1 MYLLVGFCS
10 LLKSTVV
17 GSSSDSSK
25 FSGIGCFL
33 NLCCFTSQYY
43 FVLQSLH
50 KARSSTTL
58 HYQAC
63 AKSRKSI
70 GSTQENERGFAAFSI
85 DTATPEEKQRLET
98 RHVGAAKQAFRARL
112 PPILTHSTRY
122 QTGWNVTK
130 YHACHAKRHENLLDD
145 LRYAF
150 GQKQGSAADS
160 DPGPFITILIHV
172 CLQCPTF
179 CTFSF
184 ILEICTRAFC
194 PIFCMG
200 ACPSCAICIV
210 VAMQTSVFS
219 AWARFRTLILDAL
232 QLFWPTHLPDSFYD
246 SSETERIAHT
256 AQAVQHLLCPILHE
270 CLTLW
275 AHTFSVGATP
285 DRAIVSNHPTLC
297 PT

>member
-1 MYLLVGFCS
+1 MWRTMAIGWWNWTDLGGAVARQPIVGWW
-10 LLKSTVV
+10 LARDYT
-17 GSSSDSSK
+17 
-25 FSGIGCFL
+25 
-33 NLCCFTSQYY
+33 NLCI
-43 FVLQSLH
+43 VLISN
-50 KARSSTTL
+50 
-58 HYQAC
+58 
-63 AKSRKSI
+63 
-70 GSTQENERGFAAFSI
+70 QEIMGI
-85 DTATPEEKQRLET
+85 
-98 RHVGAAKQAFRARL
+98 
-112 PPILTHSTRY
+112 IL
-122 QTGWNVTK
+122 
-130 YHACHAKRHENLLDD
+130 
-145 LRYAF
+145 
-150 GQKQGSAADS
+150 GSAADS
-160 DPGPFITILIHV
+160 DPGSFITILIHV

-184 ILEICTRAFC
+184 MLEICTRAFC
-194 PIFCMG
+194 PIFCLG
-200 ACPSCAICIV
+200 ACPWCAICIV

-275 AHTFSVGATP
+275 AHTFSDGATP